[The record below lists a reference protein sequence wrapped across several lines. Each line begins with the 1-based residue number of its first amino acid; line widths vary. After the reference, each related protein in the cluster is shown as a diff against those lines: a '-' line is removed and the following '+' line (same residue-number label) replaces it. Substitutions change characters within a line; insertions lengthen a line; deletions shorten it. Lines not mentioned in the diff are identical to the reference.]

1 MSNRLVISQGG
12 RVGSVVSWQKIETV
26 PQNYFYKPYL
36 ENGVRYVALD
46 DTKYL
51 DVKQVDGVESDGG
64 METQEVRY
72 E

>member
-1 MSNRLVISQGG
+1 MDRSYLGKKKDSGG
-12 RVGSVVSWQKIETV
+12 SDYL

-36 ENGVRYVALD
+36 ENGVRYVALE